1 MKTFF
6 FTYRSNYID
15 LYLRFST
22 NELGWWAVANC
33 PELSPIFSVSLRELP
48 RALRKKGNKTKTRNK
63 NRHRAEDKENIG
75 WVSSFFHRTYSQTD
89 KGKHVLI
96 SELISAPGTITS
108 GKSAVYMSRS
118 DNDMYVFLRSFKVTK
133 IRIAAQRS
141 LSVNHLLGKIFLK
154 MSFFSRVLIQID
166 T

>member
-6 FTYRSNYID
+6 FYLPIKLYRSISTLFDKWAGMVGRGKWSGIVSNIF
-15 LYLRFST
+15 RFFT
-22 NELGWWAVANC
+22 RVAKSS
-33 PELSPIFSVSLRELP
+33 EKK
-48 RALRKKGNKTKTRNK
+48 RKQNKNTKQ

-96 SELISAPGTITS
+96 SELINAPGTITS

-118 DNDMYVFLRSFKVTK
+118 DNDMYVFF
-133 IRIAAQRS
+133 
-141 LSVNHLLGKIFLK
+141 KIF
-154 MSFFSRVLIQID
+154 
-166 T
+166 

>member
-1 MKTFF
+1 MDLWKLFF

-22 NELGWWAVANC
+22 NELGWWAVAN
-33 PELSPIFSVSLRELP
+33 SGGIVSNIFRFFTRVAKSSEKK
-48 RALRKKGNKTKTRNK
+48 RKQNKNTKQ

-89 KGKHVLI
+89 KGKHVFI
-96 SELISAPGTITS
+96 SELINAPGTITS

-118 DNDMYVFLRSFKVTK
+118 DNDMYVFF
-133 IRIAAQRS
+133 
-141 LSVNHLLGKIFLK
+141 KIF
-154 MSFFSRVLIQID
+154 
-166 T
+166 

>member
-1 MKTFF
+1 MDLWKLFFF

-22 NELGWWAVANC
+22 NELGWWAVAN
-33 PELSPIFSVSLRELP
+33 SGGIVSNIFRFFTRVAKSSEKK
-48 RALRKKGNKTKTRNK
+48 RKQNKNTKQ

-96 SELISAPGTITS
+96 SELINAPGTITS

-118 DNDMYVFLRSFKVTK
+118 DNDMYVFL
-133 IRIAAQRS
+133 
-141 LSVNHLLGKIFLK
+141 KIF
-154 MSFFSRVLIQID
+154 
-166 T
+166 

>member
-22 NELGWWAVANC
+22 NELGWWAVANG

-75 WVSSFFHRTYSQTD
+75 
-89 KGKHVLI
+89 
-96 SELISAPGTITS
+96 
-108 GKSAVYMSRS
+108 
-118 DNDMYVFLRSFKVTK
+118 
-133 IRIAAQRS
+133 
-141 LSVNHLLGKIFLK
+141 
-154 MSFFSRVLIQID
+154 
-166 T
+166 